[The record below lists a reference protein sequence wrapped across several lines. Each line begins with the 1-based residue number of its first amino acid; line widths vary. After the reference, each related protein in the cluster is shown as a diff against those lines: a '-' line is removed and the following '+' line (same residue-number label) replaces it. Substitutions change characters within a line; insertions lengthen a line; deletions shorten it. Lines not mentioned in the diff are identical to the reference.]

1 MPNCIF
7 VLSLLFNSLFSCCL
21 WADFRDA
28 HKEAEALS
36 RADVE
41 RSLGALKQE
50 QAEMAEKLKV
60 ANQARLSVEAGL
72 KIVESQAENQR

>member
-7 VLSLLFNSLFSCCL
+7 VLSLLFNLLFSCCL

-28 HKEAEALS
+28 RKEAEAEALS
-36 RADVE
+36 RADVK

-50 QAEMAEKLKV
+50 QAEMAEKLK
-60 ANQARLSVEAGL
+60 AAD
-72 KIVESQAENQR
+72 